1 MSNKRL
7 LIMLIISSLIQLIA
21 VNIFITSLWI
31 HMLYGKAYLAI
42 MAGRTVTQLVM
53 IPIHVISILHIL
65 EKFSRPYMKNIC
77 MRRNKYGCRKILGQ
91 SFIKLQK
98 ILL

>member
-1 MSNKRL
+1 M
-7 LIMLIISSLIQLIA
+7 IIIISLIQLIA

-53 IPIHVISILHIL
+53 IPIHVISIYIL
-65 EKFSRPYMKNIC
+65 EKFSRPYMK
-77 MRRNKYGCRKILGQ
+77 KYLYEEK
-91 SFIKLQK
+91 
-98 ILL
+98 

>member
-1 MSNKRL
+1 MSNKKL
-7 LIMLIISSLIQLIA
+7 VVMLIISSVLQLVV

-53 IPIHVISILHIL
+53 IPIHVVSIYML
-65 EKFSRPYMKNIC
+65 EKFSRPYMK
-77 MRRNKYGCRKILGQ
+77 KYLYEEK
-91 SFIKLQK
+91 
-98 ILL
+98 